1 MEAMLAA
8 LPVSG
13 TPPTASGTPPTG
25 GGGGGT
31 PSDSNTPSGRRRRP
45 AARSQSAKLT
55 SGKSVRRRAIV
66 NSSSELSVSNQSM
79 RSAGASDPKLNEPES
94 PHKRKGSTRRGQSVY
109 VSHQRKSTAFLEI
122 PPTNG
127 PQDAP
132 ETPDEDSYRLRSFSF
147 TSKGIVNRG
156 DSFRRRR
163 SRSNSIF
170 QPEPK
175 SSTDLSPHGGSPPH
189 SNPPSTPCSPPGGG
203 ESYAVAMIGNQGVGK
218 TSLITQFKTSE
229 CINAYDRGGERMD
242 PNGQSVSIVLNG
254 EESELRFIK
263 STSSKFDFRQAG
275 GVPDAFVLVY
285 SVIDKPSYH
294 RVEQDV
300 IRLHEEG
307 HLRTRPA
314 IIVANKIDLARA
326 RAVPS
331 HDAKNLA
338 ASFKVKFIEVSVGI
352 HHNVDELLVGI
363 LNQIRLKQDSVTNAP
378 PTAQW
383 KNNTTLVRASLKAR
397 QMLNWFFVK
406 PDSKT
411 KQCENLHVL

>member
-1 MEAMLAA
+1 QD
-8 LPVSG
+8 S
-13 TPPTASGTPPTG
+13 S
-25 GGGGGT
+25 T
-31 PSDSNTPSGRRRRP
+31 PSSGRRRRP
-45 AARSQSAKLT
+45 ATRSQSAKLT
-55 SGKSVRRRAIV
+55 TGKSVRRRAIV

-79 RSAGASDPKLNEPES
+79 RSAGASEPKLNEPES

-122 PPTNG
+122 PPTNESQHG
-127 PQDAP
+127 P

-175 SSTDLSPHGGSPPH
+175 TDVTPVHIPP
-189 SNPPSTPCSPPGGG
+189 TPGDGAG
-203 ESYAVAMIGNQGVGK
+203 YTVAIVGNQGVGK
-218 TSLITQFKTSE
+218 TSLISQFKTSE

-263 STSSKFDFRQAG
+263 STTTKFQLDSRLNEL
-275 GVPDAFVLVY
+275 PDLYVLVY
-285 SVIDKPSYH
+285 SVIDKASYQ

-307 HLRTRPA
+307 VLRTRPV

-326 RAVPS
+326 RAVHS
-331 HDAKNLA
+331 QGNLP
-338 ASFKVKFIEVSVGI
+338 KF
-352 HHNVDELLVGI
+352 
-363 LNQIRLKQDSVTNAP
+363 
-378 PTAQW
+378 
-383 KNNTTLVRASLKAR
+383 
-397 QMLNWFFVK
+397 F
-406 PDSKT
+406 
-411 KQCENLHVL
+411 